1 MTAVKQWM
9 SWEGGIDLVA
19 VTSPELQMPNVI
31 VHLGRMVN
39 TPVGNA
45 PSGMIFWQPDP
56 QAAPL
61 VMGFISTDAKVGAYF
76 GPNIFAGTP
85 FENAPVLDADIKIDI
100 TSSSAKSTCVVGGIT
115 FEVELSDFS
124 EPYLIDRKP
133 SAMPPF
139 YQQGV
144 EIHARK
150 ATLKVNGESINIII
164 PPVGISGGPASVVS
178 PNGVYAR

>member
-85 FENAPVLDADIKIDI
+85 FEKAPVLDADIKIDI

>member
-1 MTAVKQWM
+1 MSNVSKWM

-19 VTSPELQMPNVI
+19 VTAPDLQMPNVI

-45 PSGMIFWQPDP
+45 ASGMILWQPDP
-56 QAAPL
+56 NAMPA
-61 VMGFISTDAKVGAYF
+61 VMGFVSTNAEVGKYF

-85 FENAPVLDADIKIDI
+85 FEQAPVLDATIDI
-100 TSSSAKSTCVVGGIT
+100 QIQADKAVAKLAVAGYT
-115 FEVELSDFS
+115 FEVEMSDFS
-124 EPYLIDRKP
+124 DPYLIDRKP
-133 SAMPPF
+133 AAMPPF

-144 EIHARK
+144 EIHAK
-150 ATLKVNGESINIII
+150 KVSLKVNGEVVSIVI
-164 PPVGISGGPASVVS
+164 PPVGITGGPASVVS

>member
-1 MTAVKQWM
+1 MTKVTKWM
-9 SWEGGIDLVA
+9 SWEGGIDLTA
-19 VTSPELQMPNVI
+19 VTSPDLQMPNVI

-39 TPVGNA
+39 TPAGDA
-45 PSGMIFWQPDP
+45 PSGMLFWQPDP
-56 QAAPL
+56 NAAPL
-61 VMGFISTDAKVGAYF
+61 VFGFVGTDEKVGAYF

-85 FENAPVLDADIKIDI
+85 FEAAPVLKASIEIEI
-100 TSSSAKSTCVVGGIT
+100 SETIAKAKCVTGDYT
-115 FEVELSDFS
+115 FEVEMSDFS

-144 EIHARK
+144 EIHAKK
-150 ATLKVNGESINIII
+150 ATLKVNGETINIII

>member
-1 MTAVKQWM
+1 MLNVKCWM

-31 VHLGRMVN
+31 IHLGRMVN

-45 PSGMIFWQPDP
+45 PSGMILWQPDP
-56 QAAPL
+56 NSLPL
-61 VMGFISTDAKVGAYF
+61 VMGFVSTDEKVGKYF

-85 FENAPVLDADIKIDI
+85 FENAPVLTATIEMNI
-100 TSSSAKSTCVVGGIT
+100 TSDKAISKCVVGGFT
-115 FEVELSDFS
+115 FEVELSDLS

-133 SAMPPF
+133 AAMPPF

-144 EIHARK
+144 ELHAKK
-150 ATLKVNGESINIII
+150 ATLKVNGELINIIV
-164 PPVGISGGPASVVS
+164 PPIGITGGPASVVA